1 MASMKQ
7 FDRCCNPFGLESH
20 CKKIGLR
27 PATDIMKEMFG
38 LSNYYLLCSLCR
50 KEAYKVVKQQTNTRD
65 DPNVDSSDHEGNSSD
80 SNENDDHFDSDSNT
94 TATDLPL
101 SLSFRS
107 MSFDNEPK
115 NSQPSLASQVSAAT
129 QLPVINHALQLLNQS
144 PIPSR
149 KLNDNQFLNNKINQ
163 ISDSLK
169 KVLLSSTDEDPV
181 DDDGENFRALIKLL
195 QDKFND
201 KETEKSLKIQ
211 ILTLLPEQWSERRI
225 SETMNTSRHM
235 SRVAKALVEEK
246 GLLSVPE
253 SKLGRKIADQVKL
266 KVENFYNDDEYSA
279 PMPGMKDFVSVRND
293 DDNRVPVQKRLVLSN
308 LKELYQ
314 CFREINAAEKIRS
327 EQKQFHCKK
336 LHQVHV
342 HNF

>member
-1 MASMKQ
+1 
-7 FDRCCNPFGLESH
+7 
-20 CKKIGLR
+20 
-27 PATDIMKEMFG
+27 MF
-38 LSNYYLLCSLCR
+38 LIHSLWKFR
-50 KEAYKVVKQQTNTRD
+50 QQTNTRD

-115 NSQPSLASQVSAAT
+115 NSQPSSASQVSAAT

-201 KETEKSLKIQ
+201 KETEKSLKI
-211 ILTLLPEQWSERRI
+211 
-225 SETMNTSRHM
+225 
-235 SRVAKALVEEK
+235 
-246 GLLSVPE
+246 
-253 SKLGRKIADQVKL
+253 
-266 KVENFYNDDEYSA
+266 
-279 PMPGMKDFVSVRND
+279 
-293 DDNRVPVQKRLVLSN
+293 
-308 LKELYQ
+308 
-314 CFREINAAEKIRS
+314 
-327 EQKQFHCKK
+327 
-336 LHQVHV
+336 
-342 HNF
+342 